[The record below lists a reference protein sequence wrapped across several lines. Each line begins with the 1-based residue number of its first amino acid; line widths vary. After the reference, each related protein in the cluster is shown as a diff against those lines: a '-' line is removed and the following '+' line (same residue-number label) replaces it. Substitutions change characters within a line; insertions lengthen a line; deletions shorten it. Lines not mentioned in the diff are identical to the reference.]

1 MQQGPPS
8 SNFKPYFVHE
18 CLHQINA
25 TASADWWV
33 QPEKLISVAS
43 GWASTSKICKGDG
56 SAGAMANRP
65 TRDRIRVRQGHE
77 FIALTS
83 GMPTLS
89 SARSPWEGA
98 LLECHAYGPHTGD
111 RHQHM
116 SHFVCLQ
123 VGEPAGSGWQSG
135 SVFVMSRGTE
145 HSVSFPKPVKRILLN
160 LEPHVLQQA
169 FAENDRGRD
178 VELINQRGVQ
188 DPQVEHILRALEADL
203 EAGLP
208 GGKLFG
214 ESLLC
219 ALAVHLQRSYAVI
232 SPRDARPGNGLPRAR
247 LNRVVEYID
256 ANLDQEIA
264 LTTLAKIAGM
274 SPHYFSELFKRSL
287 HFSPYQYVLRCRIDH
302 ARQLLSQPRVT
313 VLEAAVRTGFSDQS
327 QFTKIFRRVVGVTP
341 TGYRAAL

>member
-1 MQQGPPS
+1 
-8 SNFKPYFVHE
+8 
-18 CLHQINA
+18 
-25 TASADWWV
+25 
-33 QPEKLISVAS
+33 
-43 GWASTSKICKGDG
+43 
-56 SAGAMANRP
+56 
-65 TRDRIRVRQGHE
+65 
-77 FIALTS
+77 
-83 GMPTLS
+83 MPTLS
-89 SARSPWEGA
+89 SAQSPWESA
-98 LLECHAYGPHTGD
+98 LLECHAHGPHTGD

-123 VGEPAGSGWQSG
+123 LSRPAVFGWQSG

-160 LEPHVLQQA
+160 LEPTLLQQA
-169 FAENDRGRD
+169 FSENDRGSD

-232 SPRDARPGNGLPRAR
+232 PSKNAKPGNGLPRAR
-247 LNRVVEYID
+247 LNRVIEYID

-264 LTTLAKIAGM
+264 LTALAKIAGM

-287 HFSPYQYVLRCRIDH
+287 HFSPYQYVLRRRIEH
-302 ARQLLSQPRVT
+302 ARQLLGQPSVS
-313 VLEAAVRTGFSDQS
+313 VLEAAVRSGFSDQS
-327 QFTKIFRRVVGVTP
+327 QFTRIFRRVVGVTP